1 MKERLIE
8 LEGTFEKEYATFE
21 ESLSSTTQIEGGIG
35 GEEEGGGRSTTQHN
49 YQGGDGK
56 KNNNKNNMSCL
67 SIPTSIELIGT
78 ALTQHYYNGG
88 TNLKDYATYDNGGS
102 VVYELTSAS
111 YAPPARN
118 NGGDDYGGKKKSDFQ
133 EVEALKQSMYD
144 IQMEEMY
151 YGNQQQQRSI
161 MKGDDA
167 SSSSLSILDT
177 IKNFNVYK
185 WYTLYKFDE
194 LRSYLPQDWE
204 RLLDSVSSG
213 MLWSEYTPRGL
224 LDVAIP
230 DYIYH
235 AFGLSNEWGYA
246 RTVSPEVVISN
257 GGDGG
262 RRKER
267 GTGYTAKP
275 MGQCYPLSMRMEDD
289 PALSLLSRT
298 QGVYYDGG
306 EESDMSSLSSLLT
319 GPKYTVRLPHP
330 IYIDAVSIEHRSF
343 PLPREI
349 LESGTVRGGESAPR
363 WVRVVGFPPCPRD
376 KKKNNYIDEDCG
388 VRGFDISKPI
398 DLGSFEYHRITVTGR
413 EDDYGSPIMD
423 DDEEEEE
430 EEGGH
435 NDPFSNE
442 RRRRSIQTF
451 GVKGG
456 QWKPTSLLG
465 NDEALDTN
473 VEKKMEDYDS
483 QEARQC
489 PDGSTSCYAAALLDD
504 DNEEEEEESLPVGQ
518 CAPPKDEDSEP
529 SCGGDSHSDA
539 SSSSS
544 KKRQIVEAVSFIIE
558 ENWGK
563 SEYTCLY
570 RVRVHG
576 DAVML

>member
-8 LEGTFEKEYATFE
+8 LEGTFEKEYANFE
-21 ESLSSTTQIEGGIG
+21 ESLTSTTTQIEGGIG
-35 GEEEGGGRSTTQHN
+35 GEEEEGGGYSN
-49 YQGGDGK
+49 GNNQGGDVENNGG
-56 KNNNKNNMSCL
+56 KNNNNNMSCL

-78 ALTQHYYNGG
+78 ALTQHYIDGG

-118 NGGDDYGGKKKSDFQ
+118 NNHHKSDFQ

-144 IQMEEMY
+144 TQMEEMY
-151 YGNQQQQRSI
+151 YGNQQQRS
-161 MKGDDA
+161 MKGDGS
-167 SSSSLSILDT
+167 SSSSLSMLDT
-177 IKNFNVYK
+177 IKNFNIYK

-204 RLLDSVSSG
+204 RLLDSITTNGG

-235 AFGLSNEWGYA
+235 AFGLSNEYGYA

-257 GGDGG
+257 GGGG
-262 RRKER
+262 SGRKER
-267 GTGYTAKP
+267 GAGYTAKP

-298 QGVYYDGG
+298 QGRVYDGG
-306 EESDMSSLSSLLT
+306 EESDVSSLSSLLS

-363 WVRVVGFPPCPRD
+363 WVRVVGFPPCPKD
-376 KKKNNYIDEDCG
+376 KKKKNDIDEDCG
-388 VRGFDISKPI
+388 VRGFDVSEPI

-413 EDDYGSPIMD
+413 EDDYGSPITDDD

-430 EEGGH
+430 GGP
-435 NDPFSNE
+435 NDPFSNG

-465 NDEALDTN
+465 NDETLDIN

-489 PDGSTSCYAAALLDD
+489 PDGSTSCDAAALLDD
-504 DNEEEEEESLPVGQ
+504 DEEEEEEESLPVGQ

-529 SCGGDSHSDA
+529 SCGGDSDSDA

-558 ENWGK
+558 ENWGN